1 MATLFE
7 EKKKKLTALDLAT
20 RALGEERAASKPE
33 EEEVDEV
40 IKNWTSAGTISRLIT
55 KEATDYYNLDPYRV
69 LGLKWNATF
78 EEAKKRFRKVSL
90 LVHPDRNQSSEE
102 ANQAFDAVKQAYG
115 KLETD
120 EKWNIASRIVKE
132 AMCRV
137 EDEIKASQ
145 KEAKKKGELF
155 TQPKKEELEIAVG
168 VSITK
173 IYGEMEN
180 KRRDLEQREANA
192 KKRMGDQET
201 DRRKEYQDKKKMEKQ
216 WEDTRDQRMSS
227 WNNFMKKGRKRRR
240 DFKPMPDQIETRN
253 GKESEALDKHF
264 NDEEMRNKQVGRD
277 ADQSFKKQWR

>member
-1 MATLFE
+1 MGVPSARHGRCQCEAMATLFE
-7 EKKKKLTALDLAT
+7 EKKKNLTARDLAT

-33 EEEVDEV
+33 EEEVDEG

-145 KEAKKKGELF
+145 KEAKKKGEIF
-155 TQPKKEELEIAVG
+155 TQPKKEELEIA
-168 VSITK
+168 
-173 IYGEMEN
+173 
-180 KRRDLEQREANA
+180 
-192 KKRMGDQET
+192 
-201 DRRKEYQDKKKMEKQ
+201 
-216 WEDTRDQRMSS
+216 
-227 WNNFMKKGRKRRR
+227 
-240 DFKPMPDQIETRN
+240 
-253 GKESEALDKHF
+253 
-264 NDEEMRNKQVGRD
+264 
-277 ADQSFKKQWR
+277 